1 MALFNIFKKGASSAA
16 PVKPKVAQ
24 KSEKKGVK
32 REPKKEIKKEV
43 KETPAVV
50 LKPKK
55 ESELAGRT
63 LKWPH
68 VTEKATNLT
77 KSNQYIFNVYER
89 ANKTEIK
96 KSVEDVYGV
105 KVVSVKIINIHPK
118 KRKLGKIE
126 GFRKAYKKAI
136 VKLAKGQ
143 TIEILP
149 R

>member
-1 MALFNIFKKGASSAA
+1 MALFNIFKKEKSVPAKAKV
-16 PVKPKVAQ
+16 VKKAD
-24 KSEKKGVK
+24 
-32 REPKKEIKKEV
+32 KEV
-43 KETPAVV
+43 KETPTVA
-50 LKPKK
+50 LKSKK
-55 ESELAGRT
+55 ESESAGRI

-68 VTEKATNLT
+68 VTEKATDAT
-77 KSNQYIFNVYER
+77 KDNQYVFNVFER

-118 KRKLGKIE
+118 KRKLGKIS
-126 GFRKAYKKAI
+126 GWRKAYKKAI